1 MVGAATI
8 QTIEPSCSTRL
19 SRSGFGANRFPWK
32 ARYPIEAVLLHCKIR
47 SKSGWLSVLLEARKK
62 RSQGMQNSE
71 VLQRVC
77 SLPCLPNT
85 RRRSA
90 C

>member
-32 ARYPIEAVLLHCKIR
+32 ARYPIEAVLLHLQDK
-47 SKSGWLSVLLEARKK
+47 EQK
-62 RSQGMQNSE
+62 RLALGFVKGS
-71 VLQRVC
+71 
-77 SLPCLPNT
+77 
-85 RRRSA
+85 
-90 C
+90 